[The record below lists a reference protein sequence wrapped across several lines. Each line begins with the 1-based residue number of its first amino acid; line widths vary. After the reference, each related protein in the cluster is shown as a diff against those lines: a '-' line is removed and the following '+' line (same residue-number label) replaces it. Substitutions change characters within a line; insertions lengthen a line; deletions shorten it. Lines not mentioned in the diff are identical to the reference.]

1 MLADGRVVT
10 ASACDNS
17 DLYRALRG
25 GGPGYGVILSMTVKA
40 HPNVKVVAVQRLEL
54 APKVANTSAVLDAVT
69 TMFQSFPDIN
79 DMGFAGYGY
88 WAINSYQILFGN
100 TTAGYY
106 HDFWNIGNDTATSR
120 TAFAPVR
127 ARLDKLQ
134 DLIIISETYKEYPDY
149 WTMYEAESSLNDP
162 VGTTA
167 ALSSRLFDRASV
179 SDSNQLRNTLATTIG
194 PPEEFGQNT
203 VLLVSGG
210 QVFKDAADAFSGLHP
225 AWRTSPFM
233 NIVGRGWPAGASEE
247 VKAYIRHDVTSVKGA
262 AMKALAPNTGGYMNE
277 GDRLDPEWRETFY
290 GSGYAAHLRT
300 KRRYDPFSL
309 FYCPICVGS
318 EEWVE
323 RADAPLC
330 RV

>member
-1 MLADGRVVT
+1 
-10 ASACDNS
+10 
-17 DLYRALRG
+17 
-25 GGPGYGVILSMTVKA
+25 MTVKA

-134 DLIIISETYKEYPDY
+134 DLITISETYKEYPDY

-194 PPEEFGQNT
+194 PPAANGVNGAVPATAATGARRAPKRSERAA
-203 VLLVSGG
+203 GG
-210 QVFKDAADAFSGLHP
+210 G
-225 AWRTSPFM
+225 
-233 NIVGRGWPAGASEE
+233 GASGDTLLSPLQGNMWKVLVEQGQTVEE
-247 VKAYIRHDVTSVKGA
+247 GQIVCIIEAMKMENEITAHKAGTIEDLPISEGA
-262 AMKALAPNTGGYMNE
+262 AVKSGDLLAVI
-277 GDRLDPEWRETFY
+277 
-290 GSGYAAHLRT
+290 
-300 KRRYDPFSL
+300 K
-309 FYCPICVGS
+309 
-318 EEWVE
+318 
-323 RADAPLC
+323 
-330 RV
+330 